1 MASGGVPP
9 ITLSDALDELC
20 MRFLNNLPESEYQ
33 EFERLFFAVEAAH
46 WFYDDFHREENPQL
60 PKLTLQAFAKRIFAH
75 SPLLQPHAADVD
87 ALFAR
92 FRTYKHAV
100 PTFGAAMLSPD
111 MSSVLLVQAWG
122 KSAKWGFPK
131 GKIAKDETELEAAA
145 REVYEETGFDFMTVL
160 DPNSE
165 KDPFF
170 IDSYTGGKLCRI
182 FVVPDVPEDT
192 VFETRTRKEI
202 SNIAWVPVA
211 ALPDPRAKNGDD
223 DPAAVAS
230 KSGQQKW
237 PAKSFWLVA
246 QYVPKI
252 RSYIKR
258 RRKRGPAASQPAAN
272 LSQAASPPRPKK
284 SNVSRIGVSGERSAR
299 QGKGSGE
306 PSDFSAREFSLRDEE
321 TFGAAS
327 LAADVRGG
335 GQMTDGERDA
345 FFRQYLADT
354 DRRKSELGIGDEFW
368 PVPLVTSKDM
378 PVSKAR
384 ETDAHVAAGGKGMR
398 SKQKSKAVQAQ
409 KRKEKP
415 IPKLVAVDSTISQ
428 ITNVSRSTAQPQP
441 SPEAPIPVL
450 TEPSPQPRP
459 SSFNPRRSGTG
470 ANEQM
475 CFAFDRVAILAC
487 LT

>member
-1 MASGGVPP
+1 MASIEIPP

-20 MRFLNNLPESEYQ
+20 MRFLNNLPESEYE

-46 WFYDDFHREENPQL
+46 WFYDDFHREENTKL

-111 MSSVLLVQAWG
+111 LSNVLLVQAWG

-160 DPNSE
+160 DPNSDKE
-165 KDPFF
+165 PFF

-202 SNIAWVPVA
+202 SNISWVPVA
-211 ALPDPRAKNGDD
+211 ALPDPRPKNGEDD
-223 DPAAVAS
+223 TTAASS
-230 KSGQQKW
+230 KPNQHMW
-237 PAKSFWLVA
+237 PSKSFWLVS

-258 RRKRGPAASQPAAN
+258 RRKRGGAQSQRVQNPS
-272 LSQAASPPRPKK
+272 LSASPQRPKK
-284 SNVSRIGVSGERSAR
+284 NNASGSCMSGGRSGR
-299 QGKGSGE
+299 QGKGVTE
-306 PSDFSAREFSLRDEE
+306 ANDFATRDDE

-335 GQMTDGERDA
+335 DQMTDGERDA
-345 FFRQYLADT
+345 FFRQYLADA
-354 DRRKSELGIGDEFW
+354 DRRKDELGIGDEFW

-378 PVSKAR
+378 PVS
-384 ETDAHVAAGGKGMR
+384 EAHAADVPVPVGSKGA
-398 SKQKSKAVQAQ
+398 KGLKPNSKAQRLNNR
-409 KRKEKP
+409 RKERP
-415 IPKLVAVDSTISQ
+415 PPKLVAADRT
-428 ITNVSRSTAQPQP
+428 VSRSPVTGADSQKLQPALEIVTAA
-441 SPEAPIPVL
+441 SV
-450 TEPSPQPRP
+450 EPSSQPRTT
-459 SSFNPRRSGTG
+459 SEGRNRQQD
-470 ANEQM
+470 ANKSKHIP
-475 CFAFDRVAILAC
+475 FTFDRTAILAC
-487 LT
+487 LA